1 MNPQSVAR
9 KQVEFDAAPLALDE
23 AVKATV
29 KREVLKK
36 LDHIQ
41 QLARQK
47 DFAEIERLLQSGYV

>member
-1 MNPQSVAR
+1 MAR
-9 KQVEFDAAPLALDE
+9 KQVEFDAAPLVLDE

>member
-1 MNPQSVAR
+1 MAR